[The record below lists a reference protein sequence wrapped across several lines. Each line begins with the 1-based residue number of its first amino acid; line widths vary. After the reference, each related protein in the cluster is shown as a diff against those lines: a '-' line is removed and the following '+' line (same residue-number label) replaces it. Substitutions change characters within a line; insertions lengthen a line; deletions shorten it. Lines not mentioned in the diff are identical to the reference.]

1 MDSEGTCQSRD
12 SFVSVQLS
20 APLAALCGGHE
31 QLSLCGILR
40 GIWAHVLSKQ
50 LLLLPPESQ
59 ATLAGKADEGGG
71 STAASSGS
79 KKRDEPA
86 KSVVGPTVD
95 ASGILHARTDTAL
108 QAVSTRAFS
117 LGLSLAVPTYDA
129 PLPVYF
135 GDFQ

>member
-1 MDSEGTCQSRD
+1 M
-12 SFVSVQLS
+12 QLS

-59 ATLAGKADEGGG
+59 GASAGKADEPT
-71 STAASSGS
+71 STGASSGL
-79 KKRDEPA
+79 KKREEPG

-95 ASGILHARTDTAL
+95 ASGVLHARTDAAL
-108 QAVSTRAFS
+108 QAVSGV
-117 LGLSLAVPTYDA
+117 GLLSSAAWTWW
-129 PLPVYF
+129 LP
-135 GDFQ
+135 